1 MQMIDVLKRLAELDS
16 NNPNVVYE
24 KPAQIKEAAPITE
37 NKEVELNLP
46 EPSLNDLSFLS
57 GVKQL
62 NESYIPE
69 CGMPTMGAP
78 MPTMP
83 ATFNMS
89 AQSATEI
96 ITMMRGMMDLAKTD
110 VPAQTMMPALG
121 APLPGSMA
129 NAMGDVD
136 NDGDHDMKDHEL
148 EQPDAGVLEPLEP
161 DVSGPT
167 FGDDTDDTGG
177 DELADMMKKLKT
189 GEPVKITTDMPVKVS
204 SDEPM
209 KAITDKLNKI
219 SGDEPEKEGALGAI
233 AGGAIGAAAGGPLGA
248 LTGAAAG
255 DSLTDPDPGEKEAYS
270 NEPDE
275 QVKKYD
281 PNSFANII
289 NKVRSADLETTP
301 YGSGSNPMPDGK
313 KKDESAAFEGVDAL
327 TSKLFAEYKKFVNE
341 SK

>member
-1 MQMIDVLKRLAELDS
+1 MQMIDVLKRLAELDQ

-24 KPAQIKEAAPITE
+24 KPVQVKETPVME
-37 NKEVELNLP
+37 GKEVEINLP
-46 EPSLNDLSFLS
+46 EPSVDDLKVLS
-57 GVKQL
+57 GVKTL
-62 NESYIPE
+62 KESFIPE
-69 CGMPTMGAP
+69 CGMPAMGAP
-78 MPTMP
+78 VPTMP

-96 ITMMRGMMDLAKTD
+96 INMMRGMIDLAKSD
-110 VPAQTMMPALG
+110 VPAQTMMPTLG
-121 APLPGSMA
+121 APMPD

-136 NDGDHDMKDHEL
+136 GDGDHDMKDHEL
-148 EQPDAGVLEPLEP
+148 EQPDAGVLEPAEP
-161 DVSGPT
+161 EVTGPT
-167 FGDDTDDTGG
+167 FGDDDTGG

-189 GEPVKITTDMPVKVS
+189 GEPVKITTDMTVKVS

-219 SGDEPEKEGALGAI
+219 DSDDETEKEGILGAL
-233 AGGAIGAAAGGPLGA
+233 AGGAVGAAAGGPLGA

-255 DSLTDPDPGEKEAYS
+255 DQLTDDDKAEEQYA

-275 QVKKYD
+275 KVRDYN
-281 PNSFANII
+281 PNDFANII

-313 KKDESAAFEGVDAL
+313 KEESVAFESTDDL
-327 TSKLFAEYKKFVNE
+327 TAKLFAEYKKFVSE
-341 SK
+341 GK

>member
-1 MQMIDVLKRLAELDS
+1 MQMIDVLKRLAELDQ

-24 KPAQIKEAAPITE
+24 KPVQTKEAPVME
-37 NKEVELNLP
+37 GKEVEINLP
-46 EPSLNDLSFLS
+46 EPGVNDLKVLS
-57 GVKQL
+57 GVKPL
-62 NESYIPE
+62 NESFIPE
-69 CGMPTMGAP
+69 CGMPAMGAP
-78 MPTMP
+78 VPTMP

-96 ITMMRGMMDLAKTD
+96 INMMRGMIDLAKSD

-121 APLPGSMA
+121 APMPGSMA

-136 NDGDHDMKDHEL
+136 NDGDHDMQDHEL
-148 EQPDAGVLEPLEP
+148 EQPDAGVLEPAEP
-161 DVSGPT
+161 EVSGPT
-167 FGDDTDDTGG
+167 FGDDDTGG

-219 SGDEPEKEGALGAI
+219 DSDDEAEKEGILGAL
-233 AGGAIGAAAGGPLGA
+233 AGGAVGAAAGGPLGA

-255 DSLTDPDPGEKEAYS
+255 DQLTDDDPKEQYA

-275 QVKKYD
+275 KVRDYN
-281 PNSFANII
+281 PNDFANIV

-313 KKDESAAFEGVDAL
+313 KKEESVAFEGADDL
-327 TSKLFAEYKKFVNE
+327 TSKLFAEYKRFVSE